1 MKSEISMLILGL
13 TGSIG
18 MGKSTTANMFRDLG
32 IDVYDSDAS
41 VHELYSKEALAPL
54 SIHFPDAV
62 EGSSIDRQKL
72 GDQVFKDK
80 SKLQLLEQILHP
92 LVREKENAFLDKC
105 RSLRKPLVVL
115 DIPLLFEKRKRSD
128 FDFILV
134 VTASAEEQKK
144 RVLSRPGMTEDKF
157 NAILSKQIPD
167 YQKRKAAHF
176 IIQTDLGLTSARKQV
191 EAIVRSTLG
200 HQ

>member
-1 MKSEISMLILGL
+1 MLILGL

-167 YQKRKAAHF
+167 YKKRKAAHF